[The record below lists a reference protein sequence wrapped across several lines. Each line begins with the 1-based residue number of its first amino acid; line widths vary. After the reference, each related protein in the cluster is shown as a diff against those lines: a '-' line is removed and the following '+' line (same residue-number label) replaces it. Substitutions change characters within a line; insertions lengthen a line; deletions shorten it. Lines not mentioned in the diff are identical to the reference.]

1 MKPSGVPEVLD
12 RNLAKI
18 IIVRGSMICVAAI
31 LFWSGVEHLRNPFA
45 FLSSILKYK
54 LLTERPATFVASI
67 LPVFQTLLAGM
78 MILGVARR
86 FTSFCAA
93 GLLSVFSVAQAS
105 ALARGL
111 EIGCGCFGAAS
122 NAPITLSSV
131 GRVAS
136 LAVLAWLMLR
146 FEVED
151 APADPVPNVAADEI
165 HCANRNTGATKWE
178 TCP

>member
-1 MKPSGVPEVLD
+1 MPD
-12 RNLAKI
+12 RNRARF
-18 IIVRGSMICVAAI
+18 IIVRGIMICVAAI

-54 LLTERPATFVASI
+54 LLTERPATFVASV

-78 MILGVARR
+78 MFLGVARR

-93 GLLSVFSVAQAS
+93 GLLSLFTLVQAS

-122 NAPITLSSV
+122 NAPITLYSV
-131 GRVAS
+131 GRVAT
-136 LAVLAWLMLR
+136 LAALAWLMFR
-146 FEVED
+146 FEVDD
-151 APADPVPNVAADEI
+151 APPEAMPSVDADEV
-165 HCANRNTGATKWE
+165 HSSPPRTVATKWE